1 MVVVKDPGEPEAPA
15 TSPPSHQAPAAPH
28 DEDRHE
34 KSDKDDEGED
44 HLGGRHRP
52 LYRPPVLRQGS
63 SLSRII
69 DQHPP
74 PLVGAAALPPHMRA
88 LVPTAVPAAA
98 GRLQH
103 HHQHQQPQ
111 QHAPPPPPP
120 PPHSQHHR
128 LRSADASNF
137 PRVSSDPS
145 LVHLGGDSSAL
156 QPHQPQ
162 HAIQHHGGA
171 APPPHLPSLHHAAS
185 SPLAG
190 GGDGGD
196 DGGEE
201 DGEQPQSHG
210 IRRRENSV
218 LVDGPALIQR
228 SMSKRSLLGGSGHG
242 RQGTI
247 SRQGSVLGAMGYGHQ
262 GRDRRSSI
270 GQSGASIYSGVS
282 SVAGAK
288 KPSIYFRHGHWA
300 AQQQQHQQGIGASGT
315 GSCTAEQHRR
325 RSSASS
331 LDTVRLFSPLVPP
344 PIDGVGFE
352 PLSTYPHPHIH
363 ITERPPAAYARQRG
377 PASARF
383 LPERAAGAQQ
393 EQQ

>member
-1 MVVVKDPGEPEAPA
+1 MVVVNDPGEPEAPA
-15 TSPPSHQAPAAPH
+15 TPPSSQQAPAAPH
-28 DEDRHE
+28 HDDQHENSDED
-34 KSDKDDEGED
+34 DEDED
-44 HLGGRHRP
+44 HLGGRHRS
-52 LYRPPVLRQGS
+52 LYRPPVPRQGS
-63 SLSRII
+63 NLSRII

-88 LVPTAVPAAA
+88 LVPTAGAAAA

-103 HHQHQQPQ
+103 HQHQQPQ
-111 QHAPPPPPP
+111 QNAPPPP

-171 APPPHLPSLHHAAS
+171 PPPPHLPLLHHAAS
-185 SPLAG
+185 SPLAVEHRRGSVMGQSRHLEG
-190 GGDGGD
+190 GGNDGGD
-196 DGGEE
+196 DGGDE
-201 DGEQPQSHG
+201 DGEQQQSHG
-210 IRRRENSV
+210 VRRRENSV

-228 SMSKRSLLGGSGHG
+228 SVSKRSLLGGSGHG

-262 GRDRRSSI
+262 GQDRRSSI
-270 GQSGASIYSGVS
+270 DQSGASIYSSVS

-288 KPSIYFRHGHWA
+288 TPPIYFRHGHWA
-300 AQQQQHQQGIGASGT
+300 AQQKQHQGIGASGT
-315 GSCTAEQHRR
+315 GSSAAEQHRR

-331 LDTVRLFSPLVPP
+331 LDTVRLFPFS
-344 PIDGVGFE
+344 
-352 PLSTYPHPHIH
+352 STPY
-363 ITERPPAAYARQRG
+363 RRDCV
-377 PASARF
+377 
-383 LPERAAGAQQ
+383 
-393 EQQ
+393 